1 MCRVPHVQGT
11 ACTGY
16 RMYRV
21 SHVQG
26 TACTGYRLY
35 RVPHVQGTECTGYR
49 MYRVPHVQSTACTYF
64 DNHIKKT
71 STVSLIKWRKI
82 LFSLFVS
89 YIVSSLWIN
98 ISAVTPAANVK
109 YPRID
114 LNLVVYGKPSFF
126 TTIYLFLDNY
136 TETHFSSSSS

>member
-1 MCRVPHVQGT
+1 M
-11 ACTGY
+11 
-16 RMYRV
+16 
-21 SHVQG
+21 
-26 TACTGYRLY
+26 
-35 RVPHVQGTECTGYR
+35 
-49 MYRVPHVQSTACTYF
+49 
-64 DNHIKKT
+64 
-71 STVSLIKWRKI
+71 
-82 LFSLFVS
+82 LFSIFVS